1 MEEPVGLQSM
11 GLQRVG
17 HDLATSLHF
26 HYKLGTVL
34 GTEDRAENTADKSL
48 ALTELE
54 ASECLLNVELLTQS
68 PAHSSPSPV
77 LHHPSVMPIVPVGS
91 SSLRPFDLIPGL
103 PFGEGKKVKYQTS
116 F

>member
-1 MEEPVGLQSM
+1 MATHSSTLAWKIPWMEEPVGLQSM

-77 LHHPSVMPIVPVGS
+77 LHHPSVMGLFQARILEQVG
-91 SSLRPFDLIPGL
+91 
-103 PFGEGKKVKYQTS
+103 
-116 F
+116 